1 MLTESISVTGL
12 RLFKAASSLLNFPT
26 LFLHMSFCLF
36 SGRSPL
42 AVSHLDPVLRR
53 DAVGVKAPSLL
64 THTAWSMLRTQR
76 TALTWVFC
84 SLLPR
89 SVYCSVPLLV
99 SYRKN
104 HQSSGLSHSCF
115 LSTGTDQAYWKG
127 SSISSLS
134 AKPPGFINPVC
145 AGGLSASRLK
155 PSCMGSLGFFKP
167 V

>member
-12 RLFKAASSLLNFPT
+12 RLFKEASSLLNFPT

-89 SVYCSVPLLV
+89 SVYCSVPFLQEESSKQWSVPQLLPK
-99 SYRKN
+99 YWDR
-104 HQSSGLSHSCF
+104 SGIL
-115 LSTGTDQAYWKG
+115 K
-127 SSISSLS
+127 
-134 AKPPGFINPVC
+134 GFINF
-145 AGGLSASRLK
+145 LSISQAPRFYK
-155 PSCMGSLGFFKP
+155 PCLCWGIIRFTLEALLHGFP
-167 V
+167 